1 MKESRKPGKYVGM
14 GAGLGISLGAS
25 FGVIYG
31 IMMEDVGF
39 WIAIGVGLGIT
50 FGVGIGTRLDAK
62 VKNKKWKYS
71 NHINVKNAKWLL
83 QKRLDCYDITKK
95 LINQNQNITNR
106 NGIGITHRVKMK
118 TNLV

>member
-14 GAGLGISLGAS
+14 GAGLGISFGAA

-62 VKNKKWKYS
+62 AKNKKWKRTIHPWRLNTDFVLSEQYES
-71 NHINVKNAKWLL
+71 MEMLQMWL
-83 QKRLDCYDITKK
+83 D
-95 LINQNQNITNR
+95 
-106 NGIGITHRVKMK
+106 V
-118 TNLV
+118 